1 MKNASELSQVLGTVF
16 NVTAYRGE
24 PAVTTLVSGSVEVS
38 TARQR
43 VRLQPGEQAR
53 TEPAD
58 GRLEVCRVNPEL
70 YTSWVRGVFR
80 FKDTRLEQVEA
91 FDPYRRVEAETM
103 AWGYGLKTSKFSD
116 GKGVYV
122 HSIDDGDSLRLRGVD
137 FGRRGAK
144 RFTAC
149 VASAKGGCSIEIHL
163 DHAGGPLVGTLQVEP
178 TGGQDSYREMACEV
192 SGAKKTHDLVF
203 VFRGAGKDL
212 MQWDWWRFE

>member
-1 MKNASELSQVLGTVF
+1 MDNRKCTDRLDRKGIRVTPIRILVLDALMKASGTMSLADLETELETVDKSSIF
-16 NVTAYRGE
+16 R
-24 PAVTTLVSGSVEVS
+24 TLEIFEKHH
-38 TARQR
+38 
-43 VRLQPGEQAR
+43 L
-53 TEPAD
+53 
-58 GRLEVCRVNPEL
+58 
-70 YTSWVRGVFR
+70 
-80 FKDTRLEQVEA
+80 
-91 FDPYRRVEAETM
+91 
-103 AWGYGLKTSKFSD
+103 
-116 GKGVYV
+116 V

-163 DHAGGPLVGTLQVEP
+163 DHAGGPLVGTLQVES